1 MPFALILIGAIIA
14 VAGIRDTYGITQP
27 DGSPGLW
34 GLIRGDFTTHG
45 GFLVWVAAIV
55 AIGALGYVPRLK
67 PLSVALMTLV
77 LLVLVISNK
86 GVFAQ
91 LQSFVQGGA
100 DASPNNT
107 VTGVPIIGGNSSIP
121 NTVQQGAT
129 LLNSD
134 AASLISSNIAA
145 ALGG

>member
-27 DGSPGLW
+27 DGTPGLW

-45 GFLVWVAAIV
+45 GFLVWVAAIA

-77 LLVLVISNK
+77 LLVLIISNK

-100 DASPNNT
+100 DASAT
-107 VTGVPIIGGNSSIP
+107 VTGSPLFGNQSVP
-121 NTVQQGAT
+121 NTVSEGAK
-129 LLNSD
+129 LLESQAGNL
-134 AASLISSNIAA
+134 ATAFAVA
-145 ALGG
+145 